1 MAHSSGGGTRRTSRG
16 ETFCSACSPGVRGPQ
31 YRVRGD
37 VRARLLG
44 ELEASVDPT
53 ASDPTP
59 ASSLMD
65 YQNSAPFSS
74 YRVPHQR
81 HKRLLANSSRPSGS
95 QSYPS
100 PDAPPCPN
108 SGLTTTGVNSPTVS
122 IATSTAAGI

>member
-16 ETFCSACSPGVRGPQ
+16 ETFCSACSPGVRGQQ

-44 ELEASVDPT
+44 ELEASVDQT

-59 ASSLMD
+59 GSSLMD
-65 YQNSAPFSS
+65 YQSSTRFSS

-81 HKRLLANSSRPSGS
+81 HKRLLANSRRRPISRSRGKMEYS
-95 QSYPS
+95 E
-100 PDAPPCPN
+100 
-108 SGLTTTGVNSPTVS
+108 G
-122 IATSTAAGI
+122 